1 MGDIFGSN
9 SGDSGVSDSSY
20 QQQQES
26 EQNTYSQRTM
36 AQMRDTQAQYERTQQ
51 SMALDLARNSGDN
64 PQAMLDTM
72 VEMKDNQ
79 RRMDELA
86 AKIQD
91 NVSDFNQHDFNDMRE
106 RRKNGQTDVQ
116 IAISYA
122 TNASFVN
129 RRING
134 K

>member
-106 RRKNGQTDVQ
+106 RRKNGQTDAQ
-116 IAISYA
+116 IANSYS